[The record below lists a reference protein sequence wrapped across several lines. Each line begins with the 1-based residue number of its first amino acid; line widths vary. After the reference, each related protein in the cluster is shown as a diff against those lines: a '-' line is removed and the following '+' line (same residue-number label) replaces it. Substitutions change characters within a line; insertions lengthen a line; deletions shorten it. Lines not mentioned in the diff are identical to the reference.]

1 MRWAKI
7 VDNSTRMIQPFVAA
21 LALGTGIW
29 STSSY
34 AAPSAFLAL
43 PLSRYEGSCL
53 PPERIPTTIQADLVR
68 LMGRTDSLSNKI
80 LFSRG
85 VARVPTTQIHI
96 VSDTTTCRRAAD
108 AYSAAIHVPSGN
120 RTVYAV
126 RAGIR
131 YVVIDPSYKVGEWKL
146 AITFDSSFT
155 EVKAKFGY

>member
-1 MRWAKI
+1 MVR
-7 VDNSTRMIQPFVAA
+7 PFLAA
-21 LALGTGIW
+21 LALGIVIA

-43 PLSRYEGSCL
+43 PVSNYEGSCL
-53 PPERIPTTIQADLVR
+53 PPERIPTMIQADLVR
-68 LMGRTDSLSNKI
+68 LMARTDSLSNKI
-80 LFSRG
+80 LISRG
-85 VARVPTTQIHI
+85 VVRVPTTQILI

-108 AYSAAIHVPSGN
+108 AYSAAIDIPSSN

-131 YVVIDPSYKVGEWKL
+131 YVVIDPSYRLGEWKL

-155 EVKAKFGY
+155 EVKAKFGL